1 MLRVEA
7 LVFPD
12 LACFR
17 VTAQVVFF
25 LGATKVLVFTTQPPV
40 ALHVCLPVPTGLMR
54 DDNDTDFPRLSVLGT
69 TAGVAAG
76 VAAAIISFDVAE
88 YENLD
93 ESPVHVSPA
102 VLSRP

>member
-17 VTAQVVFF
+17 VTVQVVFF
-25 LGATKVLVFTTQPPV
+25 FGATKVLVFTTQPPA

-54 DDNDTDFPRLSVLGT
+54 DDNDTELPRFSVLVT
-69 TAGVAAG
+69 TAGVAAE
-76 VAAAIISFDVAE
+76 VAAGVV
-88 YENLD
+88 
-93 ESPVHVSPA
+93 PVVSVPQM
-102 VLSRP
+102 